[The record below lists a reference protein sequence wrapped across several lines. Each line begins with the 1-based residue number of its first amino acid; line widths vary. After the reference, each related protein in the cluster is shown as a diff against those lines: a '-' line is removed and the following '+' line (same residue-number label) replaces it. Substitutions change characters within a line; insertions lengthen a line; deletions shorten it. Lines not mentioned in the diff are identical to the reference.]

1 MDDDFM
7 GLAVEAHDALLDAAH
22 KLEGVVLK
30 LESGQHMRLADR
42 ELTALVEFLGHAER
56 LVERCQASTRRGMA
70 LLRPQ
75 GDEDEDLP

>member
-30 LESGQHMRLADR
+30 LESGQHMQLADR
-42 ELTALVEFLGHAER
+42 ELTALVEFLDHAER
-56 LVERCQASTRRGMA
+56 LVDRCEASTRSAMA

-75 GDEDEDLP
+75 GDEDESLL

>member
-30 LESGQHMRLADR
+30 LESGQHMQLADR

-56 LVERCQASTRRGMA
+56 LVDRCQSSTQRAMA

>member
-22 KLEGVVLK
+22 KLERVVLK

-42 ELTALVEFLGHAER
+42 EMAALVEFLGHAER
-56 LVERCQASTRRGMA
+56 LVDRCEASTGRATA

-75 GDEDEDLP
+75 DDEDEDLP

>member
-7 GLAVEAHDALLDAAH
+7 GLTVEAHDALLDAAH

-30 LESGQHMRLADR
+30 LESGQHMQLADR
-42 ELTALVEFLGHAER
+42 EMAALVEYLCHAER
-56 LVERCQASTRRGMA
+56 LVDRCQASTRRGMA

-75 GDEDEDLP
+75 GDEDEGLP